1 MSDITEGK
9 DDVQHEPGS
18 TEGLLDTFIQETDR
32 GERETPT
39 GVQGPTGT
47 PGQGTPSTQQPQTDT
62 RQTGKGGSPQ
72 QQPPASG
79 QGPGQTQPV
88 QQVPQAARQY
98 GRLFLADQRGDIYDA
113 QGQLIT
119 KQGYGRT
126 VFHKLYPYI
135 EAATTENASLRQRV
149 ESYEQANAVA
159 KQNGLTIDDHSA
171 AMQLMVNWKKNP
183 VETINTLLR
192 VAQER
197 GTDVSSIRGGSFDPA
212 ALNSTLDQL
221 LEAKLQRFA
230 PFVEQEQRRA
240 QESELNDRVATE
252 YNTFMQ
258 EFPDAVGHQD
268 SIANVMRDHNMS
280 PREAYFAVR
289 AMAAQLQLDWG
300 QPLAPQLHARQ
311 SGNGQQHPGPGNGR
325 ALPLMGGRGNGADTV
340 EAGSRNVPSG
350 DESWDSILR
359 RTFKQHGIDVQ

>member
-1 MSDITEGK
+1 MSDTTEGQ
-9 DDVQHEPGS
+9 DVQHEPGS
-18 TEGLLDTFIQETDR
+18 TEGLLDSFIQETDR
-32 GERETPT
+32 GQAQPDLRGPARET
-39 GVQGPTGT
+39 GQGT
-47 PGQGTPSTQQPQTDT
+47 PGQTQTPADT
-62 RQTGKGGSPQ
+62 RGTGQGRGTQ
-72 QQPPASG
+72 QQPPQSG
-79 QGPGQTQPV
+79 QGVGQVAPV
-88 QQVPQAARQY
+88 QPLPTAARQY
-98 GRLFLADQRGDIYDA
+98 GRLFMADTKGDIYDA

-135 EAATTENASLRQRV
+135 EATTTENAALRQRV
-149 ESYEQANAVA
+149 ESYENANAIA

-183 VETINTLLR
+183 TETINTLLR

-197 GTDVSSIRGGSFDPA
+197 GIDVSSIRGGGFDPA
-212 ALNSTLDQL
+212 ALSNQLDQL

-240 QESELNDRVATE
+240 QESELNDRVAHE

-268 SIANVMRDHNMS
+268 SIANVMRDQNMT
-280 PREAYFAVR
+280 PREAYYAIR
-289 AMAAQLQLDWG
+289 AMAAQLQLDWN

-311 SGNGQQHPGPGNGR
+311 QPPGPGNGR
-325 ALPLMGGRGNGADTV
+325 ALPQMGGRGNGTDTV
-340 EAGSRNVPSG
+340 PAGSRDVPSG
-350 DESWDSILR
+350 DESWDAILR
-359 RTFKQHGIDVQ
+359 RTFRQHGIDVQ